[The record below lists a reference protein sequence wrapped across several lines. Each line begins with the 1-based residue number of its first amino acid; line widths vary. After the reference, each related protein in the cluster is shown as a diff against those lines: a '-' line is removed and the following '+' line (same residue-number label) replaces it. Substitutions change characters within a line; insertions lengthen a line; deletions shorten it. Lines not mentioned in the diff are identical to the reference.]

1 MKNILAIMYLSLAL
15 YMGYNMVFAE
25 KPEYQNAAV
34 IVSSGDTLWDIASRY
49 RRPGE
54 DVRDIVDRI
63 REANNLGTGH
73 IYPGQGLLVPALV
86 ENGGAR
92 VAVK

>member
-1 MKNILAIMYLSLAL
+1 MKKILVMMYMSLAI

-25 KPEYQNAAV
+25 EPQYQNAAV

-49 RRPGE
+49 RKPGE

-63 REANNLGTGH
+63 REVNELGTGH
-73 IYPGQGLLVPALV
+73 IYPGQGLLVPTLV